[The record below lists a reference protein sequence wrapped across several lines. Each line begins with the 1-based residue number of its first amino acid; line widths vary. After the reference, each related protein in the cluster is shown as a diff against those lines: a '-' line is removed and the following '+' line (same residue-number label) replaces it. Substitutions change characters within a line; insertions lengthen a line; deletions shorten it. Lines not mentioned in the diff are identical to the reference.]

1 MLYMVRKQLYL
12 TEAQDAELKRQAAK
26 QGVSEATIVRRA
38 LDRALKGPPV
48 KHWRPGREEAAVN
61 LQRTWSQS
69 GSSLDEAFDRESL
82 YAGRLDRLT
91 PKS

>member
-26 QGVSEATIVRRA
+26 QGVSEATIVRLA
-38 LDRALKGPPV
+38 LDRSLKGHPV
-48 KHWRPGREEAAVN
+48 KHWRPGREEAALS
-61 LQRTWSQS
+61 LQRAWSHPR
-69 GSSLDEAFDRESL
+69 SSLDEAFDRESL

-91 PKS
+91 PKH